1 MKSYRDTMIIGIDHG
16 YGNVKTAGCCFP
28 TGISAFDDEP
38 FFKDNLLIYQNRYYL
53 IGEGHK
59 AFTADKTVDE
69 ETYLLTLAAVAREL
83 HSRNL
88 TEAKV
93 LLAVGLPLTWVSTQ
107 KEQFK
112 AYLCRNRRISFTFRG
127 KNYSIEIVGAEVFP
141 QGFAAV
147 AQNLSEFKGTNMLC
161 DIGNGTMNIL
171 MIQDRKPVAGKM
183 FTEKYGTH
191 QCMLMAKEAVMRTY
205 HVAVPESIVT
215 EVLRYGT
222 ADIRKDILETI
233 RQTAGSYVD
242 EIFHILYDHE
252 YSPELMKLHI
262 IGGGGCLIR
271 NFAKVDSSRVKI
283 LSDICAT
290 AKGYEYMAEMAL
302 RKCDRA

>member
-38 FFKDNLLIYQNRYYL
+38 VFKDNLLIYQNRYYL

-59 AFTADKTVDE
+59 AFAADKTVDE
-69 ETYLLTLAAVAREL
+69 ETYILTLAAMAREL
-83 HSRNL
+83 SFRNL

-161 DIGNGTMNIL
+161 DIGNGTMIIL

-205 HVAVPESIVT
+205 HVAVLESIVT

-271 NFAKVDSSRVKI
+271 NFAEVDSSRVKI

-290 AKGYEYMAEMAL
+290 AKGYEYMAEMVL
-302 RKCDRA
+302 RKRDRA

>member
-1 MKSYRDTMIIGIDHG
+1 MKPYRDTMIIGIDHG
-16 YGNVKTAGCCFP
+16 YGNVKTASCCFP
-28 TGISAFDDEP
+28 TGISAFDYEP
-38 FFKDNLLIYQNRYYL
+38 VFKDNLLIYQNRYYL

-59 AFTADKTVDE
+59 AFTADKTLDE

-112 AYLCRNRRISFTFRG
+112 AYLCRNRRVCFTFRG
-127 KNYSIEIVGAEVFP
+127 KDYSIEIAGAEVFP

-215 EVLRYGT
+215 EVLRLCG
-222 ADIRKDILETI
+222 RNLP
-233 RQTAGSYVD
+233 
-242 EIFHILYDHE
+242 
-252 YSPELMKLHI
+252 YSL
-262 IGGGGCLIR
+262 
-271 NFAKVDSSRVKI
+271 
-283 LSDICAT
+283 
-290 AKGYEYMAEMAL
+290 
-302 RKCDRA
+302 

>member
-1 MKSYRDTMIIGIDHG
+1 MKPYQDTMIIGIDHG
-16 YGNVKTAGCCFP
+16 YGNVKTASCCFP
-28 TGISAFDDEP
+28 TGISAFDYEP
-38 FFKDNLLIYQNRYYL
+38 VFKDNLLIYQNRHYL

-59 AFTADKTVDE
+59 AFAADKTVDE
-69 ETYLLTLAAVAREL
+69 ETYILTLAAVAREL

-93 LLAVGLPLTWVSTQ
+93 LLAVGLPLTWVSMQ
-107 KEQFK
+107 KEPFK
-112 AYLCRNRRISFTFRG
+112 AYLCRNRRVRFTFRG
-127 KNYSIEIVGAEVFP
+127 KDYSIEIVGAEVFP

-233 RQTAGSYVD
+233 RQI
-242 EIFHILYDHE
+242 EQ
-252 YSPELMKLHI
+252 
-262 IGGGGCLIR
+262 
-271 NFAKVDSSRVKI
+271 KI
-283 LSDICAT
+283 LQLKARLS
-290 AKGYEYMAEMAL
+290 
-302 RKCDRA
+302 

>member
-1 MKSYRDTMIIGIDHG
+1 MKPYRDTMIIGIDHG
-16 YGNVKTAGCCFP
+16 YGNVKTASCCFP
-28 TGISAFDDEP
+28 TGISAFNYEP
-38 FFKDNLLIYQNRYYL
+38 VFKDNLLIYQNRYYL

-59 AFTADKTVDE
+59 AFTADKTLDE
-69 ETYLLTLAAVAREL
+69 ETHILTLAAMAREL
-83 HSRNL
+83 SFRNL
-88 TEAKV
+88 MGAKV

-112 AYLCRNRRISFTFRG
+112 AYLCRNRRVSFTFRG
-127 KNYSIEIVGAEVFP
+127 KDYSIEIVGAEVFP

-205 HVAVPESIVT
+205 HVAIPESIVT

-233 RQTAGSYVD
+233 RQTARSYVD

-302 RKCDRA
+302 RKRDHA

>member
-1 MKSYRDTMIIGIDHG
+1 M
-16 YGNVKTAGCCFP
+16 
-28 TGISAFDDEP
+28 
-38 FFKDNLLIYQNRYYL
+38 
-53 IGEGHK
+53 
-59 AFTADKTVDE
+59 
-69 ETYLLTLAAVAREL
+69 AREL
-83 HSRNL
+83 SFRNL
-88 TEAKV
+88 AEAKV

-112 AYLCRNRRISFTFRG
+112 AYLCRNRCVRFSFRG

-191 QCMLMAKEAVMRTY
+191 QCMLMAKEAVMRAY
-205 HVAVPESIVT
+205 HVAIPESIVT

-233 RQTAGSYVD
+233 RQTARSYVD
-242 EIFHILYDHE
+242 EIFHILNDHE

-302 RKCDRA
+302 RKRDRA

>member
-38 FFKDNLLIYQNRYYL
+38 VFKDNLLIYQNRYYL

-59 AFTADKTVDE
+59 AFAADKTVDE
-69 ETYLLTLAAVAREL
+69 ETYILTLAAMAREL
-83 HSRNL
+83 SFRNL

-161 DIGNGTMNIL
+161 DIGNGTLNIL

-205 HVAVPESIVT
+205 HVAVLESIVT

-271 NFAKVDSSRVKI
+271 NFAEVDSSRVKI

-290 AKGYEYMAEMAL
+290 AKGYEYMAEMVL
-302 RKCDRA
+302 RKRDRA

>member
-1 MKSYRDTMIIGIDHG
+1 M
-16 YGNVKTAGCCFP
+16 KTAGCCFP

-38 FFKDNLLIYQNRYYL
+38 VFKDNLLIYQNRYYL

-59 AFTADKTVDE
+59 AFAADKTVDE
-69 ETYLLTLAAVAREL
+69 ETYILTLAAMAREL
-83 HSRNL
+83 SFRNL

-205 HVAVPESIVT
+205 HVAVLESIVT

-271 NFAKVDSSRVKI
+271 NFAEVDSSRVKI

-290 AKGYEYMAEMAL
+290 AKGYEDMAEMVL
-302 RKCDRA
+302 RKRDRA

>member
-38 FFKDNLLIYQNRYYL
+38 VFKDNLLSYQNRDYL
-53 IGEGHK
+53 
-59 AFTADKTVDE
+59 AADKTVDE
-69 ETYLLTLAAVAREL
+69 ETYILTLAAMAREL
-83 HSRNL
+83 SFRNL

-205 HVAVPESIVT
+205 HVAVLESIVT

-242 EIFHILYDHE
+242 ETFHILYDHE

-262 IGGGGCLIR
+262 IGGGCLIR
-271 NFAKVDSSRVKI
+271 NFAEVDSSRVKI

-290 AKGYEYMAEMAL
+290 AKGYEYMAEMVL
-302 RKCDRA
+302 RKRDRA

>member
-28 TGISAFDDEP
+28 TGISAFDYEP
-38 FFKDNLLIYQNRYYL
+38 VFKDNLLIYQNRYYL

-59 AFTADKTVDE
+59 AFAADKTVDE
-69 ETYLLTLAAVAREL
+69 ETYLLTLAAMAREL
-83 HSRNL
+83 SFRNL

-112 AYLCRNRRISFTFRG
+112 AYLCRNQRVRFTFRG
-127 KNYSIEIVGAEVFP
+127 KDYSIEIVGAEAFP

-205 HVAVPESIVT
+205 HIAVPESIVT

-222 ADIRKDILETI
+222 ADIRKDILDTI

-302 RKCDRA
+302 RKRDRA

>member
-38 FFKDNLLIYQNRYYL
+38 VFKDNLLIYQNRYYL

-59 AFTADKTVDE
+59 AFAADKTVDE
-69 ETYLLTLAAVAREL
+69 ETYILTLAAMAREL
-83 HSRNL
+83 SSRNL

-205 HVAVPESIVT
+205 HVAVLESIVT

-271 NFAKVDSSRVKI
+271 NFAEVDSSRVKI

-290 AKGYEYMAEMAL
+290 AKGYEYMAEMVL
-302 RKCDRA
+302 RKRDRA

>member
-1 MKSYRDTMIIGIDHG
+1 MKSYRDTMIIGIDYG

-38 FFKDNLLIYQNRYYL
+38 VFKDNLLIYQNRYYL

-59 AFTADKTVDE
+59 AFAADKTVDE
-69 ETYLLTLAAVAREL
+69 ETYILTLAAMAREL
-83 HSRNL
+83 SFRNL

-205 HVAVPESIVT
+205 HVAVLESIVT

-271 NFAKVDSSRVKI
+271 NFAEVDSSRVKI

-290 AKGYEYMAEMAL
+290 AKGYEYMAEMVL
-302 RKCDRA
+302 RKRDRA

>member
-38 FFKDNLLIYQNRYYL
+38 VFKDNLLIYQNRYYL

-59 AFTADKTVDE
+59 AFAADKTVDE
-69 ETYLLTLAAVAREL
+69 ETYILTLAAMAREL
-83 HSRNL
+83 SFRNL

-271 NFAKVDSSRVKI
+271 NFAEVDSSRVKI

-290 AKGYEYMAEMAL
+290 AKGYEYMAEMVL
-302 RKCDRA
+302 RKRDRA

>member
-38 FFKDNLLIYQNRYYL
+38 VFKDNLLIYQNRYYL

-59 AFTADKTVDE
+59 AFAADKTVDE
-69 ETYLLTLAAVAREL
+69 ETYILTLAAMAREL
-83 HSRNL
+83 SFRNL

-252 YSPELMKLHI
+252 YRPELMKLHI

-271 NFAKVDSSRVKI
+271 NFAEVDSSRVKI

-290 AKGYEYMAEMAL
+290 AKGYEYMAEMVL
-302 RKCDRA
+302 RKRDRA

>member
-1 MKSYRDTMIIGIDHG
+1 MR
-16 YGNVKTAGCCFP
+16 
-28 TGISAFDDEP
+28 
-38 FFKDNLLIYQNRYYL
+38 
-53 IGEGHK
+53 
-59 AFTADKTVDE
+59 
-69 ETYLLTLAAVAREL
+69 
-83 HSRNL
+83 
-88 TEAKV
+88 
-93 LLAVGLPLTWVSTQ
+93 
-107 KEQFK
+107 
-112 AYLCRNRRISFTFRG
+112 FTFRG
-127 KNYSIEIVGAEVFP
+127 KDHSVVIVGTEAVP
-141 QGFAAV
+141 QSYVAV

-205 HVAVPESIVT
+205 QVAVPESIVT

-242 EIFHILYDHE
+242 ELFHILFDHE

-271 NFAKVDSSRVKI
+271 NFAEVDSSRVKI

-302 RKCDRA
+302 RKRDRA

>member
-1 MKSYRDTMIIGIDHG
+1 M
-16 YGNVKTAGCCFP
+16 
-28 TGISAFDDEP
+28 
-38 FFKDNLLIYQNRYYL
+38 
-53 IGEGHK
+53 
-59 AFTADKTVDE
+59 DE
-69 ETYLLTLAAVAREL
+69 ETYILTLAAMAREL
-83 HSRNL
+83 SFRNL

-205 HVAVPESIVT
+205 HVAVLESIVT

-271 NFAKVDSSRVKI
+271 NFAEVDSSRVKI

-290 AKGYEYMAEMAL
+290 AKGYEYMAEMVL
-302 RKCDRA
+302 RKRDRA

>member
-38 FFKDNLLIYQNRYYL
+38 VFKDNLLIYQNRHYL

-59 AFTADKTVDE
+59 AFAADKTLDE

-93 LLAVGLPLTWVSTQ
+93 LLAVDLPLAWVSTK

-112 AYLCRNRRISFTFRG
+112 AYLCRNRNVHFTFRG
-127 KNYSIEIVGAEVFP
+127 KNYSLEIVGTEVFP
-141 QGFAAV
+141 QGFVAV

-271 NFAKVDSSRVKI
+271 NFAEVDSSRVKI

-290 AKGYEYMAEMAL
+290 AKGYVYMAEMAL
-302 RKCDRA
+302 RKRDRA

>member
-28 TGISAFDDEP
+28 TGISTFDYEP
-38 FFKDNLLIYQNRYYL
+38 VFKDNLLIYRNRYYL

-93 LLAVGLPLTWVSTQ
+93 LLAVGLPLAWVSTQ

-112 AYLCRNRRISFTFRG
+112 AYLCRNQRVRFTFRG
-127 KNYSIEIVGAEVFP
+127 KDYSIEILGAEVFP

-233 RQTAGSYVD
+233 RQTARGYVD
-242 EIFHILYDHE
+242 EIFHILNDHE

-302 RKCDRA
+302 RKRDHA

>member
-38 FFKDNLLIYQNRYYL
+38 VFKDNLLIYQNRYYL

-59 AFTADKTVDE
+59 AFAADKTVDE
-69 ETYLLTLAAVAREL
+69 VTYILTLAAMAREL
-83 HSRNL
+83 SFRNL

-271 NFAKVDSSRVKI
+271 NFAEVDSSRVKI

-290 AKGYEYMAEMAL
+290 AKGYEYMAEMVL
-302 RKCDRA
+302 RKRDRA

>member
-38 FFKDNLLIYQNRYYL
+38 VFKDNLLIYQNRYYL

-59 AFTADKTVDE
+59 AFAADKTVDE
-69 ETYLLTLAAVAREL
+69 ETYILTLAAMAREL
-83 HSRNL
+83 SFRNL

-147 AQNLSEFKGTNMLC
+147 SQNLSEFKGTNMLC

-205 HVAVPESIVT
+205 HVAVLESIVT

-271 NFAKVDSSRVKI
+271 NFAEVDSSRVKI

-290 AKGYEYMAEMAL
+290 AKGYEYMAEMVL
-302 RKCDRA
+302 RKRDRA

>member
-1 MKSYRDTMIIGIDHG
+1 MKAYKDTMIIGIDHG
-16 YGNVKTAGCCFP
+16 YGNVKTASCCFP
-28 TGISAFDDEP
+28 TGISAFDYEP
-38 FFKDNLLIYQNRYYL
+38 VFKDNLLIYQNRYYL

-59 AFTADKTVDE
+59 AFAADKTVDE
-69 ETYLLTLAAVAREL
+69 ETYILTLAAMAREL
-83 HSRNL
+83 SFRNL
-88 TEAKV
+88 TEEKV

-112 AYLCRNRRISFTFRG
+112 AYLCRNRRVSFTFRG

-191 QCMLMAKEAVMRTY
+191 QCTSKQRIVISQFRLLGAKHPKTPERRIHDCIFDRLNGGWFSWCVY
-205 HVAVPESIVT
+205 DVPAPSFQ
-215 EVLRYGT
+215 
-222 ADIRKDILETI
+222 RK
-233 RQTAGSYVD
+233 
-242 EIFHILYDHE
+242 
-252 YSPELMKLHI
+252 
-262 IGGGGCLIR
+262 
-271 NFAKVDSSRVKI
+271 
-283 LSDICAT
+283 
-290 AKGYEYMAEMAL
+290 
-302 RKCDRA
+302 

>member
-112 AYLCRNRRISFTFRG
+112 AYLCRNRRVHFTFRG
-127 KNYSIEIVGAEVFP
+127 KNYSLEIVGAEVFP

-233 RQTAGSYVD
+233 RQTARGYVD
-242 EIFHILYDHE
+242 EIFHILNDHE

-302 RKCDRA
+302 RKRDHA

>member
-38 FFKDNLLIYQNRYYL
+38 VFKDNLLIYQNRYYL

-59 AFTADKTVDE
+59 AFAADKTVDE
-69 ETYLLTLAAVAREL
+69 ETYILTLAAMAREL
-83 HSRNL
+83 SFRNL

-205 HVAVPESIVT
+205 HVAVLESIVT

-271 NFAKVDSSRVKI
+271 NFAEVDSSRVRI

-290 AKGYEYMAEMAL
+290 AKGYEYMAEMVL
-302 RKCDRA
+302 RKRDRA

>member
-1 MKSYRDTMIIGIDHG
+1 MKSYRDTMIIGIDQG

-38 FFKDNLLIYQNRYYL
+38 VFKDNLLIYQNRYYL

-59 AFTADKTVDE
+59 AFAADKTVDE
-69 ETYLLTLAAVAREL
+69 ETYILTLAAMAREL
-83 HSRNL
+83 SFRNL

-205 HVAVPESIVT
+205 HVAVLESIVT

-271 NFAKVDSSRVKI
+271 NFAEVDSSRVKI

-290 AKGYEYMAEMAL
+290 AKGYEYMAEMVL
-302 RKCDRA
+302 RKRDRA

>member
-16 YGNVKTAGCCFP
+16 YGNVKTASCCFP

-112 AYLCRNRRISFTFRG
+112 AYLCRNRRVSFTFRG
-127 KNYSIEIVGAEVFP
+127 KDYSIEIVGAEVFP

-233 RQTAGSYVD
+233 RQTARGYVD
-242 EIFHILYDHE
+242 EIFHILNDHE

-302 RKCDRA
+302 RKRDHA

>member
-38 FFKDNLLIYQNRYYL
+38 VFKDNLLIYRNRYYL

-69 ETYLLTLAAVAREL
+69 ETYILTLAAVAREL

-222 ADIRKDILETI
+222 ADIRKDILGTI

-302 RKCDRA
+302 RKRDRA

>member
-1 MKSYRDTMIIGIDHG
+1 
-16 YGNVKTAGCCFP
+16 
-28 TGISAFDDEP
+28 
-38 FFKDNLLIYQNRYYL
+38 
-53 IGEGHK
+53 
-59 AFTADKTVDE
+59 
-69 ETYLLTLAAVAREL
+69 
-83 HSRNL
+83 
-88 TEAKV
+88 
-93 LLAVGLPLTWVSTQ
+93 
-107 KEQFK
+107 
-112 AYLCRNRRISFTFRG
+112 
-127 KNYSIEIVGAEVFP
+127 
-141 QGFAAV
+141 
-147 AQNLSEFKGTNMLC
+147 
-161 DIGNGTMNIL
+161 MNIL

-271 NFAKVDSSRVKI
+271 NFAEVDSSRVKI

-290 AKGYEYMAEMAL
+290 AKGYEYMAEMVL
-302 RKCDRA
+302 RKRDRA

>member
-38 FFKDNLLIYQNRYYL
+38 VFKDNLLIYQNRYYL

-59 AFTADKTVDE
+59 AFAADKTVDE
-69 ETYLLTLAAVAREL
+69 ETYILTLAAMARDL
-83 HSRNL
+83 SFRNL

-205 HVAVPESIVT
+205 HVAVLESIVT

-271 NFAKVDSSRVKI
+271 NFAEVDSSRVKI

-290 AKGYEYMAEMAL
+290 AKGYEYMAEMVL
-302 RKCDRA
+302 RKRDRA